1 MAKIKIP
8 LRFIFKIHSTHLKQN
23 KWNLTLTLQDA
34 RKNDEVIS
42 LGDNQVLRWVDELNG
57 IDNVDDRAREIQ
69 KRIYCIK
76 SLPNSTANKKEIRR
90 LYSEMDELLFKP
102 DYMHLIIDKDK
113 DLIRACKGFKING
126 IKYMRLLGTP
136 GGVKNST
143 ITFVSERLVAEIRDR
158 INNGRD
164 ESIPQV
170 PAKLEAYRALTCSG
184 TAPVSW
190 PNGIL
195 VVPDCE
201 TKFTESVITLDDG
214 ETDEPVMKT
223 VDDYEV
229 VLDESDG
236 YGLMLPSLAERWSN
250 ELELDYTVG
259 ALCCRNSF
267 TKGMLFTFDF
277 RDFADEVAGGKH
289 IVKDAWGNDIDIT
302 KVELVLTTSMLKLWK
317 CYNSIEHYI
326 ECCLGNKYTFGV
338 TKISP
343 SKLENER
350 ATNYQYLQALDIT
363 DEQIDELIAPTIQ
376 YLKDIISD
384 DYRKAL
390 LFLMGTGANDNTV
403 RRWDA
408 DYVSALMIDK
418 RMFNDPFVKRKIFQM
433 IRKRID
439 DAKIGVIN
447 LHANYSLVC
456 GDPYALC
463 QSIFG
468 LPVTG
473 LLKAGEIY
481 NKYWVDDGAK
491 RVGCFRAPMSCPN
504 NMKVANVVT
513 SPEMEHWYQ
522 YIKTCTLINAWDSM
536 AAALNGMDKDGD
548 LVYLTDNKVVLAGI
562 RKLPTIFCGQKS
574 ATKIEP
580 SEDDLVRSNIASFGD
595 DIGRITNYITSM
607 YDVQAQFDS
616 DSEEYKVLDYRIKC
630 GQKLQQDSI
639 DHAKGIECKPMPR
652 FWYDRMACK
661 LPDNPTEDD
670 IKWREFNLRIV
681 ADRKPYFMRYIYPQ
695 LSSTYNKY
703 VKNADI
709 KCVREF
715 GMDVKELMALPE
727 SELTEEQKTFIWY
740 QKRFIPVSMND
751 CIVNRICRKI
761 EKEFDGLPMLKTSEE
776 DFDVSIMKS
785 DAEYTKSQYY
795 AVNALYKEHNKK
807 AREYSLK
814 ATKQRMP
821 TDDYAAYYE
830 TMVKYFKQECE
841 HICSN
846 DKSLCNIVIDLCYK
860 SNGTKQFVWDMVSN
874 VIIDTLLEKN
884 NCDVSY
890 PIEDPNGDIQF
901 RGRTFSMRTIKGE
914 RYANGRDN
922 IE

>member
-1 MAKIKIP
+1 MAKVNIP
-8 LRFIFKIHSTHLKQN
+8 QRYIFKIHSSRLVKER
-23 KWNLTLTLQDA
+23 WNLTLSIADA
-34 RKNDEVIS
+34 RKNEEIIS
-42 LGDNQVLRWVDELNG
+42 IGDNQVIRWIDELNG
-57 IDNVDDRAREIQ
+57 LSGVDDRANEIR
-69 KRIYCIK
+69 KRIKEIRK
-76 SLPNSTANKKEIRR
+76 QPNSTVNKKEMRR
-90 LYSEMDELLFKP
+90 LYDELDELLFKP
-102 DYMHLIIDKDK
+102 DYLHLIIDKNK
-113 DLIRACKGFKING
+113 DLIRACKGFKVNG
-126 IKYMRLLGTP
+126 IKYTRLLGTP
-136 GGVKNST
+136 GGVKAST
-143 ITFVSERLVAEIRDR
+143 ITFVSERLVSEIRER
-158 INNGRD
+158 INNNRD
-164 ESIPQV
+164 ESVLQV

-190 PNGIL
+190 PEGIL

-214 ETDEPVMKT
+214 ETDEPVMNC
-223 VDDYEV
+223 VNDYEIT
-229 VLDESDG
+229 LDESDG

-250 ELELDYTVG
+250 ELGLHYMVS

-277 RDFADEVAGGKH
+277 REFADEVADGKH
-289 IVKDAWGNDIDIT
+289 IVKDAWGNDVDIT

-343 SKLENER
+343 MKLENER
-350 ATNYQYLQALDIT
+350 ATNYQFLQALDIT

-376 YLKDIISD
+376 YLKDVIAD

-390 LFLMGTGANDNTV
+390 LFLIGMSANDKTV
-403 RRWDA
+403 ERES
-408 DYVSALMIDK
+408 SAFIKSMMVDK
-418 RMFNDPFVKRKIFQM
+418 RMFEDPFIKRKIFQM

-439 DAKIGVIN
+439 DAKIGVID
-447 LHANYSLVC
+447 LHANYSVVC

-491 RVGCFRAPMSCPN
+491 QVGCFRAPMSCPN

-548 LVYLTDNKVVLAGI
+548 LIFLTDNEVILDGI

-607 YDVQAQFDS
+607 YDVQAQFEP

-630 GQKLQQDSI
+630 GQKLQQD
-639 DHAKGIECKPMPR
+639 
-652 FWYDRMACK
+652 
-661 LPDNPTEDD
+661 
-670 IKWREFNLRIV
+670 KWF
-681 ADRKPYFMRYIYPQ
+681 
-695 LSSTYNKY
+695 
-703 VKNADI
+703 
-709 KCVREF
+709 
-715 GMDVKELMALPE
+715 
-727 SELTEEQKTFIWY
+727 
-740 QKRFIPVSMND
+740 
-751 CIVNRICRKI
+751 
-761 EKEFDGLPMLKTSEE
+761 
-776 DFDVSIMKS
+776 
-785 DAEYTKSQYY
+785 
-795 AVNALYKEHNKK
+795 
-807 AREYSLK
+807 
-814 ATKQRMP
+814 
-821 TDDYAAYYE
+821 
-830 TMVKYFKQECE
+830 
-841 HICSN
+841 
-846 DKSLCNIVIDLCYK
+846 
-860 SNGTKQFVWDMVSN
+860 
-874 VIIDTLLEKN
+874 
-884 NCDVSY
+884 
-890 PIEDPNGDIQF
+890 
-901 RGRTFSMRTIKGE
+901 
-914 RYANGRDN
+914 
-922 IE
+922 